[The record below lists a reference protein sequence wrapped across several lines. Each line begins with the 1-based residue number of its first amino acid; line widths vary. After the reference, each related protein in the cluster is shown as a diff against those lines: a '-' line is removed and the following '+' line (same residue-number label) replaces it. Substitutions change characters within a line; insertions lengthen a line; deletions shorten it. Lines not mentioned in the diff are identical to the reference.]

1 MVSTSC
7 EPTEKVIFSIMAYP
21 SDSTHSPNLSS
32 STRSRRSGSV
42 HLDHE
47 IHGAKE
53 IRRLW
58 YHNVDRAAKVAEFYT
73 RILYTHVA
81 RPATSSRLQGLSR
94 LQGCRTAS
102 SDIEFHFQRPR
113 GAPALACSVRSDT
126 VLVLVPEGDYGSTD

>member
-32 STRSRRSGSV
+32 STRSRRSSV

-73 RILYTHVA
+73 RILYSPPCHEL
-81 RPATSSRLQGLSR
+81 PAAGPLPAAGLQGF
-94 LQGCRTAS
+94 
-102 SDIEFHFQRPR
+102 DIS
-113 GAPALACSVRSDT
+113 CK
-126 VLVLVPEGDYGSTD
+126 